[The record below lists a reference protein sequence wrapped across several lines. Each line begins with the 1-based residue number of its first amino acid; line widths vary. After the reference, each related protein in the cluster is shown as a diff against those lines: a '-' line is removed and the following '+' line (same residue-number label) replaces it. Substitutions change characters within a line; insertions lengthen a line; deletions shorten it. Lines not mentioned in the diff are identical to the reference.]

1 MIQSPNSLVP
11 RDFPSGIKR
20 ARSFV
25 ASPFEKAFSMAAVIR
40 LAASF
45 QPIYSSIITEESKR
59 EDGFTIFFPA
69 ILGAVPCVASKIA

>member
-25 ASPFEKAFSMAAVIR
+25 ASPFEKAFAIGSRDQVGSFVPTR
-40 LAASF
+40 LS
-45 QPIYSSIITEESKR
+45 ERHHGGE
-59 EDGFTIFFPA
+59 
-69 ILGAVPCVASKIA
+69 